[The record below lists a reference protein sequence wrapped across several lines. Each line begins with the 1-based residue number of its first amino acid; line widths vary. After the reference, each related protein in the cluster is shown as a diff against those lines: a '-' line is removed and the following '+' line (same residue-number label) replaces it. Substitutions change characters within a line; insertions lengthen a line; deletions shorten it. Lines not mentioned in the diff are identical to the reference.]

1 MRSRLRAI
9 AALPLLAVASCGA
22 SADASADPAA
32 QECESVDQAVLDA
45 IAAGAQDGTGL
56 ALTEG
61 AAYRSPDHEKVY
73 LVAATFTATGVEDQV
88 GVWATNSIDPAS
100 PGIMMSVDGMAQQF
114 TVWPVAEDTDA
125 AISPADPSVTAARD
139 CL

>member
-1 MRSRLRAI
+1 MRLRVLVA
-9 AALPLLAVASCGA
+9 AALPLVALAGCGA
-22 SADASADPAA
+22 TVEEADSATS
-32 QECESVDQAVLDA
+32 QECESVDPAVLEA

-56 ALTEG
+56 ALAEG
-61 AAYRSPDHEKVY
+61 VAYKSPNHENVY